1 MHNQAN
7 KPMLRCLQFL
17 AIYVCAMVCAQGAQ
31 QHAELL
37 TIN

>member
-7 KPMLRCLQFL
+7 KPMLRCQQFL
-17 AIYVCAMVCAQGAQ
+17 AIYVCAQGAQ